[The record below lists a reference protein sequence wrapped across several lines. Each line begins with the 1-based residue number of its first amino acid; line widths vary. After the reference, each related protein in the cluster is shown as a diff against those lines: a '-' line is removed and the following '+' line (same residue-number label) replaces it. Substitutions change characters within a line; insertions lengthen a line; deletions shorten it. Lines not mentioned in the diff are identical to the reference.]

1 MAKGH
6 ISPPIKRSLLQRG
19 LTYLVSL
26 GLVVLPIL
34 AMSKNYASFFRE
46 HKQLRS
52 YTNPATPVYAL
63 GKLASI
69 QLKQA
74 QAPKTQIMHA
84 TDAVQVSNPTT
95 RKPKLVVLVVGE
107 TARNNTMCNP
117 YGECRDVGMLV
128 GLDDYVKQL
137 ANQNTLN
144 QDTLIVLHQMGNHGP
159 AYFKRYD
166 KQFEKFTPVCQSN
179 EHGGFARQW
188 HGLGVGCMLKVCPQ
202 KIQSAS
208 SRYKAIKK
216 R

>member
-1 MAKGH
+1 M
-6 ISPPIKRSLLQRG
+6 
-19 LTYLVSL
+19 TYLVSL

-52 YTNPATPVYAL
+52 YTNPATPVYAM

-107 TARNNTMCNP
+107 TARGDHVQLNGYNRTTFPQMAATAGVTNFNQVIACGTSEP
-117 YGECRDVGMLV
+117 SRDCRRPKTLRQ
-128 GLDDYVKQL
+128 YRYEKQTIP
-137 ANQNTLN
+137 N
-144 QDTLIVLHQMGNHGP
+144 
-159 AYFKRYD
+159 R
-166 KQFEKFTPVCQSN
+166 S
-179 EHGGFARQW
+179 
-188 HGLGVGCMLKVCPQ
+188 
-202 KIQSAS
+202 
-208 SRYKAIKK
+208 
-216 R
+216 